1 MTKSEESS
9 GQSQN
14 KIHIEGSGLLLGLWV
29 IHIDPLSTRFITVIT
44 CEINTRARS
53 IDTEFAVSTLHI
65 IQRELDQ
72 LIT

>member
-14 KIHIEGSGLLLGLWV
+14 KSHIEGSGLLLGLWV

-53 IDTEFAVSTLHI
+53 IDTEFDFILFNVNWIS
-65 IQRELDQ
+65 
-72 LIT
+72 